1 MDWINSLAS
10 SHRSCGSEGSVGCVA
25 ILNRAAIGSNS
36 AHGGFVVSIST
47 TVHPRLLYKRRSKF
61 AIKFL
66 LNAFYKAVKYYIIRL
81 LRVKFHNWTCA
92 VPDIIPNLHWRQS
105 KFTVKIL
112 LNALYKVGQVLHYS
126 TKENF
131 SFTTEL
137 VLHQISY
144 HIYTRQ
150 IKFTIKILLKALQKV
165 VQVVHHSIKENL
177 VSQLKLC
184 FTRHHT
190 ISTLETKQI
199 HNQNSP

>member
-81 LRVKFHNWTCA
+81 LRIKFHNWTCA
-92 VPDIIPNLHWRQS
+92 LPDMITNLNWRQS
-105 KFTVKIL
+105 KCTIKIL

-126 TKENF
+126 TKEN
-131 SFTTEL
+131 
-137 VLHQISY
+137 
-144 HIYTRQ
+144 
-150 IKFTIKILLKALQKV
+150 
-165 VQVVHHSIKENL
+165 L
-177 VSQLKLC
+177 VSQLSLC
-184 FTRHHT
+184 FTRYHT
-190 ISTLETKQI
+190 TFTRDKL
-199 HNQNSP
+199 NSQSKFSLKPSRKLYE